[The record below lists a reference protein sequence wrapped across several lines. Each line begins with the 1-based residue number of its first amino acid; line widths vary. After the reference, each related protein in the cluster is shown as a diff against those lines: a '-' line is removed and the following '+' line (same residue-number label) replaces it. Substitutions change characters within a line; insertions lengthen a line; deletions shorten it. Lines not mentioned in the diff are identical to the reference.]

1 LEVRSETKVR
11 DKTVLETSLYA
22 PVKKFLEGLGF
33 AVKGEIG
40 GCDLIAL
47 NGDSPP
53 VVVVCELKLQFN
65 LELVLQGVDRMA
77 ASDEVWLAARL
88 SARGKGRESDA
99 RFRNLW
105 NKLGC
110 QIAFG
115 LRHDPV
121 PRRIRRPD
129 DALPSPRFP
138 ERRLARGVPWQTSC
152 LQNTPQEFLRE
163 PLDFTIWSMVNG
175 GANHFRAGE
184 TRERLA
190 LRRGAR
196 NVMRLALSRA
206 DTG

>member
-1 LEVRSETKVR
+1 MPL
-11 DKTVLETSLYA
+11 
-22 PVKKFLEGLGF
+22 
-33 AVKGEIG
+33 AV
-40 GCDLIAL
+40 
-47 NGDSPP
+47 SPI
-53 VVVVCELKLQFN
+53 
-65 LELVLQGVDRMA
+65 
-77 ASDEVWLAARL
+77 
-88 SARGKGRESDA
+88 SAGPAFPS
-99 RFRNLW
+99 W
-105 NKLGC
+105 NTLGC
-110 QIAFG
+110 RIAFG

-163 PLDFTIWSMVNG
+163 PLDFTVWSTVNG
-175 GANHFRAGE
+175 GADHFRAGE